1 MIVSCIAVP
10 PSAAKISRE
19 DPTKLYDSMKKLG
32 EGYAVRGVP
41 SLP

>member
-1 MIVSCIAVP
+1 MTCFALL